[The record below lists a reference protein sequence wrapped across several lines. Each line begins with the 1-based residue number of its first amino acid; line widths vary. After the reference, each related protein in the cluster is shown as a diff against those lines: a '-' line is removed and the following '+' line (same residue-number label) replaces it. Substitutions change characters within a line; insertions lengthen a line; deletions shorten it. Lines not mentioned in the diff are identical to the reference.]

1 MILAYDG
8 ARYDGWQKQGNTE
21 RTIQGKLEAAL
32 GRLTG
37 ETVELQGAGRTDAGV
52 HARGQAASFHLASER
67 DCRELLEELNRYL
80 PEDLAVLS
88 LERAPER
95 FHARLNAL
103 GKRYRY
109 QLAFGSRKPVFERK
123 YLYREEKP
131 LDFEAME
138 QAARYLEGTT
148 RFPLLLRQPADEK
161 IYGADP
167 LPHRTAGRSPAGPGG
182 SDLRGRRV
190 SVSHGA
196 DPDGDPAGGGDG
208 KAEAVG
214 DPGDPGG
221 PGPGSGRL
229 YRPSSGTVSGKG
241 MVQRGGAMKDVKGMI
256 FDLDGTLLDSM
267 GVWSQID
274 VDFLA
279 KRGLDLPEDYQRI
292 VTPMGGPAGGD
303 YTIERFHL
311 PDTPE
316 MLMEEWL
323 EMAHEEYSRRIPLK
337 PWATSM

>member
-1 MILAYDG
+1 MDSLKSRFGDGAVVRASLLKKSRTSRGHGKGQDGTEAGRQRRREKGKTAMNYKMILAYDG

-161 IYGADP
+161 IHGADP

-182 SDLRGRRV
+182 PDLRGRRV

-208 KAEAVG
+208 KAEAGG

-221 PGPGSGRL
+221 PGPGKRQAL
-229 YRPSSGTVSGKG
+229 PPLPRDCFWKRYGTARRSDERRK
-241 MVQRGGAMKDVKGMI
+241 RN
-256 FDLDGTLLDSM
+256 DL
-267 GVWSQID
+267 
-274 VDFLA
+274 
-279 KRGLDLPEDYQRI
+279 
-292 VTPMGGPAGGD
+292 
-303 YTIERFHL
+303 
-311 PDTPE
+311 
-316 MLMEEWL
+316 
-323 EMAHEEYSRRIPLK
+323 
-337 PWATSM
+337 

>member
-1 MILAYDG
+1 MNYKMILAYDG

-138 QAARYLEGTT
+138 QAARYLEGTHDFRSFCGNRRMKKST
-148 RFPLLLRQPADEK
+148 VRTLFRIEQQVDLRQ
-161 IYGADP
+161 
-167 LPHRTAGRSPAGPGG
+167 GRG
-182 SDLRGRRV
+182 DLIFE
-190 SVSHGA
+190 
-196 DPDGDPAGGGDG
+196 GDG
-208 KAEAVG
+208 F
-214 DPGDPGG
+214 
-221 PGPGSGRL
+221 L
-229 YRPSSGTVSGKG
+229 YH
-241 MVQRGGAMKDVKGMI
+241 MVRI
-256 FDLDGTLLDSM
+256 LTGTLLEVGRES
-267 GVWSQID
+267 GSRGRSRGSWRPGTG
-274 VDFLA
+274 
-279 KRGLDLPEDYQRI
+279 KRQALPPLPRDCFWKRYGTARRSDERRKRNDL
-292 VTPMGGPAGGD
+292 
-303 YTIERFHL
+303 
-311 PDTPE
+311 
-316 MLMEEWL
+316 
-323 EMAHEEYSRRIPLK
+323 
-337 PWATSM
+337 